1 MSLIIDTVRQ
11 HIPYRHKST
20 PSGWHSFNAV
30 CCHHNGTGQDT
41 RQRGGII
48 FNADSVSYHC
58 FNCQFKT
65 SWQPG
70 RPLTAKFKKFLHWLN
85 VSDDLISKC
94 SLESLKLKDE
104 LEKHTYTTSTPQFL
118 ARELPQLSMTLK
130 DWADVMQGEI
140 EQELGE
146 QYLSIIDYVINRGF
160 SDPFDWDFYWSPN
173 YADRIIIPFRYQGQ
187 IVGYTARRITDHK
200 PKYISEQQPGYVF
213 NLDNQNYQRKF
224 VIVCEGPFDAIGIDG
239 VAILG
244 SELSPQQIQLIKK
257 LDREVIVVPD
267 KDHEGPKIIK
277 QAIENDWTVSFPD
290 WQLCKDINEAV
301 VKYGRLKTLHM
312 ILTSTYRTELKIR
325 LHMKQW
331 LKGDLNV

>member
-1 MSLIIDTVRQ
+1 
-11 HIPYRHKST
+11 
-20 PSGWHSFNAV
+20 
-30 CCHHNGTGQDT
+30 
-41 RQRGGII
+41 
-48 FNADSVSYHC
+48 
-58 FNCQFKT
+58 
-65 SWQPG
+65 
-70 RPLTAKFKKFLHWLN
+70 

-140 EQELGE
+140 EQELGA
-146 QYLSIIDYVINRGF
+146 QYLSIIDYTVNRGF